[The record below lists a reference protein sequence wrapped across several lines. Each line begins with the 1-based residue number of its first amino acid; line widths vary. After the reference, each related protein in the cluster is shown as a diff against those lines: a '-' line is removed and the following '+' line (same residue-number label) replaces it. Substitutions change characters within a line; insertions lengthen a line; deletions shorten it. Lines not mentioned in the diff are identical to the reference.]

1 MDHVQRRPCSVGRVP
16 VLFPPSIPPPFGSYA
31 PCVTLRIRRSLIG
44 RRRGCGDLAHMI
56 LFCASISLVVILNY
70 LPCLP
75 SKTELLQQL
84 KMETWWAQELQRSV
98 LLLRLLQGQDTVVGR
113 LWGSFAPRLAPFLPP
128 SPCSVTTMCALDWR
142 CTRFSLIHMMATV
155 RNHETY
161 IDKYRKTSALCTHA
175 STPRTRDY
183 PPAYAVSSPSH
194 RKTRPVNSVRR
205 WLLKPPLVHA
215 RVRRTLA

>member
-16 VLFPPSIPPPFGSYA
+16 VLFPPSIPPPPPFGSYA

-161 IDKYRKTSALCTHA
+161 IDKYLKRVHSVRTQAHHA
-175 STPRTRDY
+175 RAITRPRTQFH
-183 PPAYAVSSPSH
+183 P
-194 RKTRPVNSVRR
+194 RR
-205 WLLKPPLVHA
+205 IAKLDL
-215 RVRRTLA
+215 